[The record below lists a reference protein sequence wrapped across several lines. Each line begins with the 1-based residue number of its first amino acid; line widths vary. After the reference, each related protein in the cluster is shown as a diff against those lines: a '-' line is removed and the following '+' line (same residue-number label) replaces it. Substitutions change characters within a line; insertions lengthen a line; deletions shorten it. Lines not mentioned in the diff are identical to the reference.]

1 MAATIG
7 TVGTPVSATACSCGT
22 NRVLTISCWQ
32 TCEYLCWCWHRGVLV
47 VECTCSTERVVLVV
61 VCAELQTQAH
71 IHTISVLLRLVSDLC
86 NTNSWLQ
93 TACTLTSPYALH
105 TLRASVCVYCRG
117 CRNTV
122 FNASAQSGLYYLPRL
137 AAAGFGTLRIEL
149 VNEPEDFVRPL
160 LETYRRVLQGRM
172 KPRDAWRWLQDNCA
186 GGVAAGS
193 LDVKGERAVSSLR
206 PSARRT

>member
-1 MAATIG
+1 MF
-7 TVGTPVSATACSCGT
+7 
-22 NRVLTISCWQ
+22 
-32 TCEYLCWCWHRGVLV
+32 
-47 VECTCSTERVVLVV
+47 
-61 VCAELQTQAH
+61 
-71 IHTISVLLRLVSDLC
+71 LRLVSDLR
-86 NTNSWLQ
+86 NTESSLRLR
-93 TACTLTSPYALH
+93 TACTLTSAYAFH
-105 TLRASVCVYCRG
+105 TPRACVCVCVYRRG

-137 AAAGFGTLRIEL
+137 AAAGYGTLRIEL
-149 VNEPEDFVRPL
+149 VNEPEDCVRPL
-160 LETYRRVLQGRM
+160 LETYVAVLQGRM